1 MACEEVNILTLAMA
15 KKYTDKSL
23 AGAGAVAG
31 VPCQI
36 QSIKPITGGNRI
48 TFLWVD
54 NNNVS
59 HTSTLDVM
67 DGAGGE
73 ENKIDSISV
82 NGSPISIDEN
92 KNVDI
97 TVPSI
102 EGLTKDTDL
111 ATVAKSGSYEDLSNK
126 PEIPSI
132 EGLAKTEDIPTKVSE
147 LENDSNYLSSIPEEY
162 VTDTELEAKG
172 YLTEHQDISGKVDK
186 VEGKSL
192 ISDTEIARLASVDN
206 YDDTALSNRVKT
218 VEDEVPNLATKTY
231 VGEQIANAEHLK
243 REIVTVLPSDEEAS
257 DNTIY
262 MLKVESATGNDKY
275 QEYMKIDGT
284 VQMVGDTSVDLTDYA
299 KKTDLHSHTNKTVL
313 DGITSTKVSNWD
325 SAKTHADSAHA
336 PSNAQAN
343 VIETVKV
350 NGTALT
356 PSSKAV
362 NVTVP
367 TTVAQLT
374 DSSSY
379 AKKTDIPTTLPAN
392 GGNSDTVNNHTV
404 ETDVPTDAVFTD
416 TVYDDTEVKGSIEE
430 LNSNLGE
437 LANTWLKGKTINFL
451 GDSITKGSWY
461 LNGEWQGY
469 MEKPYPAVIANIIG
483 CTSNNFG
490 ESGTPIRHNSSNTGF
505 VDRVLNFPSA
515 DMNVM
520 FGGVNDLTGGTLGD
534 ENSTDINTI
543 YGALKVIAQT
553 FISKNPKSIN
563 VFISP
568 LMSNITGGAIK
579 YDEIR
584 RAIKYVANLYG
595 FVFIDASI
603 EAPMMNPN
611 VSELNDIWLNGNL
624 VHPNPEYHEILG
636 KWLAYKL
643 ASLESSGSINS
654 NVSNVG
660 CKYFSELR
668 SNGHTYLKITLDN
681 ISSASELSIRF
692 ILSYGGELVINGNPY
707 YDKSYTLTANTTSIK
722 ALLLDNSHWN
732 PKDSDIISNIYIVE
746 NAIYVKFNGAVA
758 FTPIVLGC
766 VDIFGI
772 SMEWDDAWEGISAST
787 DRELVIKK
795 TPYVC
800 DIGEVSGETIKDALT
815 NLSIVTQNKVYLQAN
830 IPFLISSYYK
840 GNTIFALASIDG
852 NGICLFDVTYKD
864 GKYRMVYKPNEY
876 RNIFKASE
884 TEL

>member
-1 MACEEVNILTLAMA
+1 MAISLIDNLKIQNKKQNVERDSFATILDMVSYSPNYLPNIFHAMCEETGKMYVYNVNNDIDPVLGKWRVLEGSGGGTA
-15 KKYTDKSL
+15 D
-23 AGAGAVAG
+23 
-31 VPCQI
+31 VPI
-36 QSIKPITGGNRI
+36 EKIK
-48 TFLWVD
+48 
-54 NNNVS
+54 
-59 HTSTLDVM
+59 
-67 DGAGGE
+67 
-73 ENKIDSISV
+73 V
-82 NGSPISIDEN
+82 NGELQTPVN
-92 KNVDI
+92 KVVNI
-97 TVPSI
+97 TVP
-102 EGLTKDTDL
+102 D
-111 ATVAKSGSYEDLSNK
+111 A
-126 PEIPSI
+126 
-132 EGLAKTEDIPTKVSE
+132 
-147 LENDSNYLSSIPEEY
+147 
-162 VTDTELEAKG
+162 
-172 YLTEHQDISGKVDK
+172 
-186 VEGKSL
+186 
-192 ISDTEIARLASVDN
+192 
-206 YDDTALSNRVKT
+206 YDDTDIRT
-218 VEDEVPNLATKTY
+218 ELANK
-231 VGEQIANAEHLK
+231 A
-243 REIVTVLPSDEEAS
+243 
-257 DNTIY
+257 
-262 MLKVESATGNDKY
+262 
-275 QEYMKIDGT
+275 
-284 VQMVGDTSVDLTDYA
+284 DTN
-299 KKTDLHSHTNKTVL
+299 HTHT
-313 DGITSTKVSNWD
+313 T
-325 SAKTHADSAHA
+325 
-336 PSNAQAN
+336 
-343 VIETVKV
+343 V
-350 NGTALT
+350 NG
-356 PSSKAV
+356 
-362 NVTVP
+362 
-367 TTVAQLT
+367 
-374 DSSSY
+374 
-379 AKKTDIPTTLPAN
+379 
-392 GGNSDTVNNHTV
+392 HTV
-404 ETDVPTDAVFTD
+404 ESDVPVDAVFTD
-416 TVYDDTEVKGSIEE
+416 TVYDDTALKGSIEE
-430 LNSNLGE
+430 LSSNLGE

-469 MEKPYPAVIANIIG
+469 MEKPYPTIIANIVG

-660 CKYFSELR
+660 CKYFPELR

-681 ISSASELSIRF
+681 ISNASELSIRF

-707 YDKSYTLTANTTSIK
+707 YDKSYTLTSSTTSIK

-732 PKDSDIISNIYIVE
+732 PKNSDIISNIYIVE

-766 VDIFGI
+766 VDTFGI
-772 SMEWDDAWEGISAST
+772 SMEWDDAWKGISAST

-800 DIGEVSGETIKDALT
+800 DMGEVGGETIKDALI
-815 NLSIVTQNKVYLQAN
+815 NLSAVTLAKVYLQAN

-840 GNTIFALASIDG
+840 GDTIFALASIDA
-852 NGICLFDVTYKD
+852 NGIYLFDVTYKD

-876 RNIFKASE
+876 RNIFKVSE
-884 TEL
+884 TEV

>member
-1 MACEEVNILTLAMA
+1 MAISLIDNLKIQNKKQNVERDSFATILDMVSYSPNYLPNIFHAMCEETGKMYVYNVNNDEDPDLGKWRVLEGQGGGTA
-15 KKYTDKSL
+15 D
-23 AGAGAVAG
+23 
-31 VPCQI
+31 VPI
-36 QSIKPITGGNRI
+36 EKIK
-48 TFLWVD
+48 
-54 NNNVS
+54 
-59 HTSTLDVM
+59 
-67 DGAGGE
+67 
-73 ENKIDSISV
+73 V
-82 NGSPISIDEN
+82 NGELQTPVN
-92 KNVDI
+92 KVVDI

-102 EGLTKDTDL
+102 EGLTKDADL
-111 ATVAKSGSYEDLSNK
+111 ATVAKSGSYNDLADK
-126 PEIPSI
+126 PIIPSLDGYAKTTEIPS
-132 EGLAKTEDIPTKVSE
+132 KVSQ

-162 VTDTELEAKG
+162 VTDTELNAKG

-192 ISDTEIARLASVDN
+192 ISDTEIERLASVDN
-206 YDDTALSNRVKT
+206 YNDTALSNRVKS

-243 REIVTVLPSDEEAS
+243 REIVTVLPSDTEAS
-257 DNTIY
+257 DNIIY
-262 MLKVESATGNDKY
+262 MLKVESATDNDKY
-275 QEYMKIDGT
+275 KEYMKIDST

-299 KKTDLHSHTNKTVL
+299 KT
-313 DGITSTKVSNWD
+313 
-325 SAKTHADSAHA
+325 
-336 PSNAQAN
+336 
-343 VIETVKV
+343 
-350 NGTALT
+350 
-356 PSSKAV
+356 
-362 NVTVP
+362 
-367 TTVAQLT
+367 
-374 DSSSY
+374 
-379 AKKTDIPTTLPAN
+379 TDIPTTLPAN

-404 ETDVPTDAVFTD
+404 KSDVPENAVFTD
-416 TVYDDTEVKGSIEE
+416 TVYDDTALKGSIEE
-430 LNSNLGE
+430 LSSNLGE

-469 MEKPYPAVIANIIG
+469 MEKPYPTIIANIVG
-483 CTSNNFG
+483 CTSINFG
-490 ESGTPIRHNSSNTGF
+490 ESGAPIRHNSSNTGF

-660 CKYFSELR
+660 CKYFPELR
-668 SNGHTYLKITLDN
+668 SDGHTYLKITLDN
-681 ISSASELSIRF
+681 ISNASELSIRF

-707 YDKSYTLTANTTSIK
+707 YDKSYTLTSSTTSIK

-732 PKDSDIISNIYIVE
+732 PKNPDIISNIYIVE

-766 VDIFGI
+766 VDTFGI
-772 SMEWDDAWEGISAST
+772 SMEWDDAWKGISAST

-800 DIGEVSGETIKDALT
+800 DMGEVGGETIKDALI
-815 NLSIVTQNKVYLQAN
+815 NLSAVTLAKVYLQAN

-840 GNTIFALASIDG
+840 GDTIFALASIDA
-852 NGICLFDVTYKD
+852 NGIYLFDVTYKD

-876 RNIFKASE
+876 RNIFKVSE
-884 TEL
+884 TEV

>member
-1 MACEEVNILTLAMA
+1 MAISLIDNLKIQNKKQNVERDSFATILDMVSYSPNYLPNIFHAMCEETGKMYVYNVNNDEDPDLGKWRVLEGQGGGTA
-15 KKYTDKSL
+15 D
-23 AGAGAVAG
+23 
-31 VPCQI
+31 VPI
-36 QSIKPITGGNRI
+36 EKIK
-48 TFLWVD
+48 
-54 NNNVS
+54 
-59 HTSTLDVM
+59 
-67 DGAGGE
+67 
-73 ENKIDSISV
+73 V
-82 NGSPISIDEN
+82 NGELQTPVN
-92 KNVDI
+92 KVVDI

-102 EGLTKDTDL
+102 EGLTKDADL
-111 ATVAKSGSYEDLSNK
+111 ATVAKSGSYNDLADK
-126 PEIPSI
+126 PIIPSLDGYAKTTEIPS
-132 EGLAKTEDIPTKVSE
+132 KVSQ

-162 VTDTELEAKG
+162 VTDTELNAKG

-192 ISDTEIARLASVDN
+192 ISDTEIERLASVDN
-206 YDDTALSNRVKT
+206 YNDTALSNRVKS

-243 REIVTVLPSDEEAS
+243 REIVTVLPSDTEAS
-257 DNTIY
+257 DNIIY
-262 MLKVESATGNDKY
+262 MLKVESATDNDKY
-275 QEYMKIDGT
+275 KEYMKIDST

-299 KKTDLHSHTNKTVL
+299 KT
-313 DGITSTKVSNWD
+313 
-325 SAKTHADSAHA
+325 
-336 PSNAQAN
+336 
-343 VIETVKV
+343 
-350 NGTALT
+350 
-356 PSSKAV
+356 
-362 NVTVP
+362 
-367 TTVAQLT
+367 
-374 DSSSY
+374 
-379 AKKTDIPTTLPAN
+379 TDIPTTLPAN

-404 ETDVPTDAVFTD
+404 KSDVPENAVFTD
-416 TVYDDTEVKGSIEE
+416 TVYDDTALKGSIEE
-430 LNSNLGE
+430 LSSNLGE

-469 MEKPYPAVIANIIG
+469 MEKPYPTIIANIVG

-490 ESGTPIRHNSSNTGF
+490 ESGAPIRHNSSNTGF

-660 CKYFSELR
+660 CKYFPELR
-668 SNGHTYLKITLDN
+668 SDGHTYLKITLDN
-681 ISSASELSIRF
+681 ISNASELSIRF

-707 YDKSYTLTANTTSIK
+707 YDKSYTLTSSTTSIK

-732 PKDSDIISNIYIVE
+732 PKNPDIISNIYIVE

-766 VDIFGI
+766 VDTFGI
-772 SMEWDDAWEGISAST
+772 SMEWDDAWKGISAST

-800 DIGEVSGETIKDALT
+800 DMGEVGGETIKDALI
-815 NLSIVTQNKVYLQAN
+815 NLSAVTLAKVYLQAN

-840 GNTIFALASIDG
+840 GDTIFALASIDA
-852 NGICLFDVTYKD
+852 NGIYLFDVTYKD

-876 RNIFKASE
+876 RNIFKVSE
-884 TEL
+884 TEV